1 MLSKLFF
8 IPLSFNLFLMKNQD
22 QLYLDAVALLKE
34 MIATPSL
41 SRDEGATADLLVR
54 FMQRCGISDIRRSGN
69 NVWARNKWFNPEKP
83 TILLNSHH
91 DTVPPNAGYTRA
103 PFLPVEEDGKL
114 YGLGSNDA
122 GASLVSLLAL
132 FRYFYEERDMSH
144 NFCIALTAEEEVS
157 GKNGMESLVA
167 QLGEIDFALVGEPTE
182 MQMAIAER
190 GLVVLDCH
198 VTGRA
203 GHAARNEG
211 ENAIYKA
218 LPDIEWFRNYCF
230 PKESDLL
237 GPVKMTVTV
246 IQAGDRHNV
255 VPDRC
260 TFTVDVRVND
270 CYSNAEVVE
279 EIAQRVS
286 CEVVPRSLRLTSS
299 SIPENHPVVVAGK
312 ALGRSCYGSPTMS
325 DQAFLRVPSLKMGVG
340 SSSRSHI
347 ADEYVYLQEIK
358 EGIALYIALMDS
370 LVWK

>member
-1 MLSKLFF
+1 
-8 IPLSFNLFLMKNQD
+8 MKDQN
-22 QLYLDAVALLKE
+22 QLYADAVALLKTL
-34 MIATPSL
+34 IATPSP
-41 SRDEGATADLLVR
+41 SREEAATADLLVG
-54 FMQRCGISDIRRSGN
+54 FMRRCGIADVRRSGN
-69 NVWARNKWFNPEKP
+69 NVWARNRWFDPAKP

-91 DTVPPNAGYTRA
+91 DTVPPNAGYTRS
-103 PFLPVEEDGKL
+103 PFEPVEEDGKL

-132 FRYFYEERDMSH
+132 FRYFYEERDMRS
-144 NFCIALTAEEEVS
+144 NLCIALTAEEEVS
-157 GKNGMESLVA
+157 GRNGMESLVP

-211 ENAIYKA
+211 DNAIYKA
-218 LPDIEWFRNYCF
+218 LPDIEWFRTYRF

-270 CYSNAEVVE
+270 RYTNAEVVE
-279 EIAQRVS
+279 EISRRVS
-286 CEVVPRSLRLTSS
+286 CEVVPRSLRLMSS
-299 SIPENHPVVVAGK
+299 SIPEDHPVVLAGK
-312 ALGRSCYGSPTMS
+312 ALGRTCYGSPTMS

-340 SSSRSHI
+340 HSSRSHI
-347 ADEYVYLQEIK
+347 ADEYVYLHEIK
-358 EGIALYIALMDS
+358 EGIALYIALIDR
-370 LVWK
+370 LVRGAV